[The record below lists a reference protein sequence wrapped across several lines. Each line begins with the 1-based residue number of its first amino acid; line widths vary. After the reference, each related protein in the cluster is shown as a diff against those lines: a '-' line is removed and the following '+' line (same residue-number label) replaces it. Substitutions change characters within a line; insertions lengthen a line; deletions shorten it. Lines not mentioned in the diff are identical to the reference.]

1 MCKNLNFWYIFYH
14 SAIWADHR
22 MVKGKV
28 FMSSQS
34 FNFGTAMG
42 NMMMKQQCWACTA
55 GGAHKCE
62 KFHFAFSEIFYFL
75 GDTCLWWCFT
85 KVEKSESSFYCTT
98 WSMWW
103 LKTGMECRNHIVQVL
118 PVAGCSSMGPS
129 LHSLSPLLPWPLKD
143 RNSV

>member
-42 NMMMKQQCWACTA
+42 NMMMKQLCWACTA
-55 GGAHKCE
+55 GGAAMVKIVI
-62 KFHFAFSEIFYFL
+62 FFFSKAAIFPFL
-75 GDTCLWWCFT
+75 KYTWLQCFT
-85 KVEKSESSFYCTT
+85 QAILDKSVFSYRDWASCCV
-98 WSMWW
+98 WW
-103 LKTGMECRNHIVQVL
+103 LKTWKEEIAWSSVL
-118 PVAGCSSMGPS
+118 PVADGGVGPK
-129 LHSLSPLLPWPLKD
+129 SPLPVTIVALASRK
-143 RNSV
+143 